1 MDDRLINEYI
11 KNLAAEVQ
19 SLKMENILL
28 KTRIGILTT
37 DQKQPEQAQPE
48 AQQEQPQPEPQE
60 EVQQEVVEEE
70 IPELKPA
77 DLGSARNEDGNF
89 SN

>member
-60 EVQQEVVEEE
+60 DWDEKPED
-70 IPELKPA
+70 PELKPA
-77 DLGSARNEDGNF
+77 ELGSARNEDGNF

>member
-28 KTRIGILTT
+28 KTRLGILANPA
-37 DQKQPEQAQPE
+37 QPEQAQE
-48 AQQEQPQPEPQE
+48 EGQQEQPQPEPQE
-60 EVQQEVVEEE
+60 DWDEQ
-70 IPELKPA
+70 PENPNLKPA
-77 DLGSARNEDGNF
+77 ELGSARNEDGNF

>member
-28 KTRIGILTT
+28 KTRLGILANPA
-37 DQKQPEQAQPE
+37 QPEQAKQEEQQEEPQPKPQEDWDEQPE
-48 AQQEQPQPEPQE
+48 D
-60 EVQQEVVEEE
+60 
-70 IPELKPA
+70 PELKPA
-77 DLGSARNEDGNF
+77 ELGSARNEDGNF

>member
-28 KTRIGILTT
+28 KTRLGLLAN
-37 DQKQPEQAQPE
+37 PAQPE
-48 AQQEQPQPEPQE
+48 EAQEEEQPQPEPQE
-60 EVQQEVVEEE
+60 DWDEQ
-70 IPELKPA
+70 PEAPKLKPA
-77 DLGSARNEDGNF
+77 ELGSARNEDGNF